1 MHMIPEDRCMID
13 PGIDWMQYGM
23 MQGASVEIIV
33 ELPLYKGSDLTQILH
48 LMSLSLKVFTPTSL
62 TALLFII
69 GSMHGLQRLFGL
81 IYYSILL

>member
-1 MHMIPEDRCMID
+1 MHMMPEDRCMID
-13 PGIDWMQYGM
+13 TGIDWMQYGM
-23 MQGASVEIIV
+23 MQGASVEINV